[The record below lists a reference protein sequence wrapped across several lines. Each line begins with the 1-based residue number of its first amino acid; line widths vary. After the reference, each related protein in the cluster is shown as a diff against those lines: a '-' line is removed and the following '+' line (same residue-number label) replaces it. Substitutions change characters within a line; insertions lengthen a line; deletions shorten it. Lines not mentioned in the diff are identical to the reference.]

1 MANIARLAAVL
12 GLDTAEFKQGLA
24 SARRSLDQF
33 AERLPTVAAV
43 AGAAFVAMTYKA
55 MQMADQM
62 SDLADATDISV
73 ESILKIS
80 EALEQSGG
88 KAEAAERVLTK
99 FTQSIDEAAQ
109 GSKTAQEAFARAGV
123 SLKDL
128 ASGDI
133 ETLFNK
139 TVDGI
144 ANMGDKAAQS
154 GTSFT
159 LMGKAIKGVDMEG
172 FNALVKESSDDYKK
186 YANAIR
192 QAADLHDKLAAK
204 SMKTSLIFTKELLPT
219 INKFFDI
226 INTDGGAAETVFS
239 TINHILVGT
248 YYLAGNASIAIRTM
262 LNGAKDAK
270 DFLLG
275 NGGETPEK
283 LNRDN
288 ELILEQIKLRTE
300 AQKLLLGETATPKK
314 TPGGNGNG
322 RDVKAAK
329 DAELNQLLKELETLK
344 LVNKEYAAKLD
355 EQAKAVQLQTDM
367 VFMTVNESQVAQAM
381 YNLDKERA
389 ETIGKLMD
397 KRQTA
402 IDLKAD
408 QRVIDMLD
416 EQIAK
421 VNETTDAYKLQIAG
435 LIEYQQQLE
444 QSYMGGIY
452 LSYKKYQDMAI
463 NNAATVEQ
471 MVDSLFDN
479 MTKSITDFVT
489 TGKFSFKDFAN
500 SVIQDLI
507 RIAIRAQMLK
517 LFSMVLSG
525 FAGMGAAAP
534 AVGGTVNALDTGGA
548 MGGAGNFGIDGANA
562 VGGNISAGGTYLV
575 GENGPELFT
584 PGRSG
589 AIIPNNAIGGI
600 GNTPQIVY
608 NGPYIANMSAMDTQS
623 ATQFLARN
631 KDAVYAA
638 NMSASRS
645 MPTSVR

>member
-88 KAEAAERVLTK
+88 SAESAQRVLTK

-123 SLKDL
+123 SLKDIG
-128 ASGDI
+128 SGDI
-133 ETLFNK
+133 ETIFNK
-139 TVDGI
+139 TVAGI
-144 ANMGDKAAQS
+144 AEMGDKAAQS
-154 GTSFT
+154 GTSFA
-159 LMGKAIKGVDMEG
+159 LMGKSIKGVDIG
-172 FNALVKESSDDYKK
+172 AFNALVKESSDNYRK
-186 YANAIR
+186 YADAIR
-192 QAADLHDKLAAK
+192 QAAALHDKLSAA
-204 SMKTSLIFTKELLPT
+204 SMKTSLIFTRELLPT

-226 INTDGGAAETVFS
+226 INVDGGAAETVFR
-239 TINHILVGT
+239 TINQILVGT
-248 YYLAGNASIAIRTM
+248 YYFAGNASIAIRSM
-262 LNGAKDAK
+262 LNGAKD
-270 DFLLG
+270 FLSLDW
-275 NGGETPEK
+275 GETPKK

-288 ELILEQIKLRTE
+288 KLRLE
-300 AQKLLLGETATPKK
+300 HIRLIADAQKLLNGSPDTPKK
-314 TPGGNGNG
+314 TPGGTGTG

-402 IDLKAD
+402 VDLKAD

-421 VNETTDAYKLQIAG
+421 VNETTDAYKIQIAG

-479 MTKSITDFVT
+479 MTKSITNFVT

-517 LFSMVLSG
+517 LFSMVLSYG
-525 FAGMGAAAP
+525 SAAFSTTPGISSNPAYAGPPTADVAASLSARATGGEVTAGM
-534 AVGGTVNALDTGGA
+534 
-548 MGGAGNFGIDGANA
+548 
-562 VGGNISAGGTYLV
+562 SYLV
-575 GENGPELFT
+575 GERGPELFT

-589 AIIPNNAIGGI
+589 AIIPNNAIGSM